1 MRVRVIVADQSEARF
16 YDLDG
21 LDARLQPAGRLTDP
35 DAHSQ
40 EHELAA
46 ERAARGSGRTAVA
59 DAGRR
64 VGLTPHSVGT
74 DPRPRKDAA
83 MRFARQVAAELDG
96 ARLRDGF
103 DRIVLIAGPAFIGL
117 LRSALSEPVRA
128 TLVAEVRK
136 DLVHQEESMVH
147 AYVPPEAFR

>member
-16 YDLDG
+16 YDLNA

-40 EHELAA
+40 EHELAT
-46 ERAARGSGRTAVA
+46 ERAARGSNRSAVA

-64 VGLTPHSVGT
+64 ATLTPHSAGT

-83 MRFARQVAAELDG
+83 MRFARQVAAELDA
-96 ARLRDGF
+96 ARQRDSF
-103 DRIVLIAGPAFIGL
+103 DRIVLVAGPAFIGL
-117 LRSALSEPVRA
+117 LRSALSEAVRA

-136 DLVHQEESMVH
+136 DLVRQDESIVH

>member
-1 MRVRVIVADQSEARF
+1 
-16 YDLDG
+16 
-21 LDARLQPAGRLTDP
+21 
-35 DAHSQ
+35 
-40 EHELAA
+40 
-46 ERAARGSGRTAVA
+46 
-59 DAGRR
+59 
-64 VGLTPHSVGT
+64 
-74 DPRPRKDAA
+74 